1 VDRRSRARFG
11 TGSTAL
17 AALRR
22 RPSGPLLAALGLL
35 TLLSLAILVVP
46 ALQFA
51 VLAPGLDLVVN
62 TTVALAAAAAG
73 GLTWARWREFGQRR
87 DLLEAAGFSVLAV
100 SGAAVV
106 AVAVSGAGDAL
117 GFSLRRP
124 EQGPV
129 YLWTVGRLLAACLFV
144 AATAAPVGRGGADG
158 TGTDVPND
166 PEPGFRAGGARLWLV
181 GPSLLFL
188 AAAPVVLT
196 LSSSLPPLIGPE
208 GIAHLRSDPGTPA
221 GLPGVTAAGLGIQ
234 LAVAVLFLAAALRVD
249 AGGPDEGLGRSIES
263 RYLALGYVLAA
274 FSQLHMAFYP
284 GVYIGLVT
292 TADALRVA
300 FSIVVLLG
308 IQEQSRH
315 DLRDLRLAAARAA
328 RLRAIELERVAREE
342 RAWLARELH
351 DGLAQDLWLARL
363 RVGRLSEHPTGG
375 PNELKKVAEGAA
387 EALDR
392 ALQAARAAVESLR
405 GQGATNPPPLDDLLT
420 RSAEAFR
427 ERSGVATEL
436 HLASRAV
443 SLPAQARVELWRIA
457 QEALNNVAKH
467 AEATVV
473 RVSTRVVEEPRP
485 RLEVEISDNGRGFR
499 PGGRRRGVGLEM
511 MAERARTIGAQ
522 LAIRSRPHDGTRVLV
537 SLPLSQGAAAEGA
550 NGSTA
555 RRRAE
560 GEGPSAGESPL
571 RRRW

>member
-351 DGLAQDLWLARL
+351 DGLAQDLWLAKLRLGRL
-363 RVGRLSEHPTGG
+363 R
-375 PNELKKVAEGAA
+375 ELLGAGSQPSGA
-387 EALDR
+387 DLRALADGASQGLDR
-392 ALQAARAAVESLR
+392 ALDAARSAVQALRAESS
-405 GQGATNPPPLDDLLT
+405 TPPPLDELLA
-420 RSAEAFR
+420 RSAEALH
-427 ERSGVATEL
+427 ERAAIATEL
-436 HLASRAV
+436 RLASPRAL
-443 SLPAQARVELWRIA
+443 LPAHVTVELWRIA
-457 QEALNNVAKH
+457 QEALTNVAKH

-473 RVSTRVVEEPRP
+473 CITTRVVETPVPTLE
-485 RLEVEISDNGRGFR
+485 LEVTDNGRGFR
-499 PGGRRRGVGLEM
+499 RSAPHRGLGLKI
-511 MAERARTIGAQ
+511 MAERARAIGATLSIESQ
-522 LAIRSRPHDGTRVLV
+522 PRDGTRVLV
-537 SLPLSQGAAAEGA
+537 RLPLH
-550 NGSTA
+550 GSPA
-555 RRRAE
+555 GPAE
-560 GEGPSAGESPL
+560 GERA
-571 RRRW
+571 